1 MIILTDAA
9 HDENGKDGWEE
20 GGSIPGDQIGDE
32 VRNMTYDKVAWYWN
46 DPRTQVIRCLRDDVK
61 EAYTIRCQQTAD
73 NSNVGYSQKFRK
85 TYYEQLEKDPDPSH
99 IKVPCECDCSAL
111 INGCVNITLK
121 TIGHRDANV
130 IYQYGRTADMPKMY
144 SVSVLFEFVESQ
156 IDLKTGKGLKRGDI
170 LVIPNKHTAV
180 VYDVIPD
187 PEPPKYDKYGEA
199 TTEVYLRTAPSAFAQ
214 KCNIQMQGEGIRNYL
229 RKGERVPIIG
239 ESGGWYQVAINGV
252 YSWTPWVSKRYITI
266 V

>member
-9 HDENGKDGWEE
+9 HDEHGLDGYE
-20 GGSIPGDQIGDE
+20 GSRAGDQTGDE
-32 VRNMTYDKVAWYWN
+32 VRNITYDKVRDFWN
-46 DPRTQVIRCLRDDVK
+46 DPKTQVIRCLRDDVR

-73 NSNVGYSQKFRK
+73 NAHIGYSQPNRK
-85 TYYEQLEKDPDPSH
+85 TFYEQLQKDPDPSH
-99 IKVPCECDCSAL
+99 ISVDVECDCSAL
-111 INGCVNITLK
+111 INGCVNITLR

-130 IYQYGRTADMPKMY
+130 IYQYGRTADMSKMY

-187 PEPPKYDKYGEA
+187 PEPPKYDKYGIA

-214 KCNIQMQGEGIRNYL
+214 KCNIQLVGEGIRNYL

-239 ESGGWYQVAINGV
+239 ESGAWYQVAINGV